1 MASELTAIYIA
12 SVLSGETNELLQI
25 LSKDVTALSPTSA
38 DILRDPNMI
47 VIGLSIVSK
56 IVSEFR
62 LVRTYEAGD
71 NWHAA
76 VFDAKIDG
84 EAVQFSDH
92 LHVDENNCID
102 HIEIFMRPTSVA
114 DAFNAKM
121 AAEIQKVMNQ
131 NK

>member
-1 MASELTAIYIA
+1 MTSELTAIYIA

-25 LSKDVTALSPTSA
+25 LSKDVTAISPTSA

-102 HIEIFMRPTSVA
+102 HIEVFMRPTSVA

-121 AAEIQKVMNQ
+121 SAEIRKVV
-131 NK
+131 NKNK